1 MAISLPVSLPVAP
14 LSLRP
19 TVGPALPLAHY
30 LLAAL
35 SLPLAFLLAVWK
47 GETMAAFYY
56 LPENIA
62 ATHLLTLGV
71 LTATALGSLQA
82 LLPLGPL
89 PKLRR
94 WSAWS
99 GYAVLAAGLAWFVA
113 LLLQGNLEKIWP
125 AVALA
130 YLGICLEILG
140 LLLPMVALDH
150 FDASALGIALA
161 QINLLTA
168 GAAGLLYAIDK
179 RWPFLQFDFFG
190 RLYAHIH
197 LAALGFLLT
206 LFVAVAHQ
214 LIPMFLWSDK
224 PRHRFAWV
232 SVLGVG
238 LGAQALFWCLLLGK
252 PWWPAAAAIAAG
264 FALFALDGHGF
275 VRSRRRAFPAV
286 LRQTMAAE
294 FVLLLAALGALWFLH
309 TGDPQS
315 TASFRLRFAYG
326 VLLVAGALLSL
337 VLGVLGRLAPE
348 IVWYAA
354 LRPAPGE
361 AVQRRPE
368 SLLRE
373 RFYLGGGL
381 LLLAGVLTLALAA
394 GRGDALLF
402 RNGAIIAACGALLQS
417 AMLLDCGLWLL
428 PSARTR
434 RLAAGKNI
442 DINSLRGDKEE
453 TRQAEKLAAKLII
466 NPIAG
471 ESP

>member
-1 MAISLPVSLPVAP
+1 MAIRLPVSLPVAP

-47 GETMAAFYY
+47 GRIMVAFYY
-56 LPENIA
+56 LPENVA
-62 ATHLLTLGV
+62 ATHLITLGV
-71 LTATALGSLQA
+71 LTAVALGSLQA
-82 LLPLGPL
+82 LLPIGPW

-94 WSAWS
+94 GCAWS
-99 GYAVLAAGLAWFVA
+99 GYALLAAGLAGFVGL

-125 AVALA
+125 AVAVA
-130 YLGICLEILG
+130 YLGVCLEILG
-140 LLLPMVALDH
+140 LLLPMLALDH

-168 GAAGLLYAIDK
+168 GGAGMLYAIDK

-197 LAALGFLLT
+197 LAALGFMLT

-232 SVLGVG
+232 SVIGVG
-238 LGAQALFWCLLLGK
+238 VGAQALFWCLLLGK
-252 PWWPAAAAIAAG
+252 PWWPAAIAIAAG
-264 FALFALDGHGF
+264 FILFALDGHGF
-275 VRSRRRAFPAV
+275 VRSRRRAFPLV

-294 FVLLLAALGALWFLH
+294 FVLLLATLGALWFIH

-315 TASFRLRFAYG
+315 AASFRLRFAYG
-326 VLLVAGALLSL
+326 ILLVAGALLSL

-348 IVWYAA
+348 IIWYAA
-354 LRPAPGE
+354 LRPVPGE

-381 LLLAGVLTLALAA
+381 LLLVGVLTLALAA
-394 GRGDALLF
+394 GRGDAALF
-402 RNGAIIAACGALLQS
+402 HCGAMGAAMGALIQS
-417 AMLLDCGLWLL
+417 AMLFDCGLWLL
-428 PSARTR
+428 PAVRAR
-434 RLAAGKNI
+434 RLAAGKKI
-442 DINSLRGDKEE
+442 DIHSLRGDKNE
-453 TRQAEKLAAKLII
+453 TRQAKKLAA
-466 NPIAG
+466 
-471 ESP
+471 ESAPGTVP